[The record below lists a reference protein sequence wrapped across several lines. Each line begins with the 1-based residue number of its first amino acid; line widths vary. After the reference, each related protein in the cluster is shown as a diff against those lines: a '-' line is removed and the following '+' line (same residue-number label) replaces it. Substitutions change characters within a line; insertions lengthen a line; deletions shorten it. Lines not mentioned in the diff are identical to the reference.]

1 MLVFL
6 PDGSIL
12 EDMVIYSNLGVS
24 GKAECIKLNLVD
36 LESSHM
42 AENAFWLKRLVKIDK
57 PLESTS
63 PEGHWATPS
72 T

>member
-1 MLVFL
+1 M
-6 PDGSIL
+6 
-12 EDMVIYSNLGVS
+12 EDMVIYSNLEVS
-24 GKAECIKLNLVD
+24 GKTVCIKLNPVD

-42 AENAFWLKRLVKIDK
+42 AEDAFWLKSLVKIDK

-63 PEGHWATPS
+63 PEGHWATPH